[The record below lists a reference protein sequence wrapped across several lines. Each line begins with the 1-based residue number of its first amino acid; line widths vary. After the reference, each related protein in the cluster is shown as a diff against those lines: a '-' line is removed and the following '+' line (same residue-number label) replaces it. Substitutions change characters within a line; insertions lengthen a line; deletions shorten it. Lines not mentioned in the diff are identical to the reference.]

1 MSSGKTD
8 KYEYLTSEEILPSD
22 KIRTIDQINFTYS
35 ALSKNFKKKT
45 KTIEEQGKKQA
56 KALEV
61 LKPITQKLTIKDA
74 TLGNVVNKEA
84 RHELNKIKEKF
95 S

>member
-1 MSSGKTD
+1 M
-8 KYEYLTSEEILPSD
+8 PSD

-35 ALSKNFKKKT
+35 ALSKNFIKKKT